1 MASNMERSRV
11 ILKAPLIAPGGGH
24 RTSLI
29 DRLCSRQ
36 VRPANRY
43 AGLAAAGCA
52 VIIAGFHTADSVR
65 PCPPPVRG
73 ALQQGE
79 SLFESR
85 KPRARCR
92 AAADSDQVH
101 LSGSDGAFPKTHQRR
116 PFAQKTNGDSLMSAV
131 MTPADFND
139 FK

>member
-85 KPRARCR
+85 KPRAPMSRRSAIQIRSTCQAR
-92 AAADSDQVH
+92 MGRF
-101 LSGSDGAFPKTHQRR
+101 LKRINGAHSHKKRMET
-116 PFAQKTNGDSLMSAV
+116 L
-131 MTPADFND
+131 
-139 FK
+139 